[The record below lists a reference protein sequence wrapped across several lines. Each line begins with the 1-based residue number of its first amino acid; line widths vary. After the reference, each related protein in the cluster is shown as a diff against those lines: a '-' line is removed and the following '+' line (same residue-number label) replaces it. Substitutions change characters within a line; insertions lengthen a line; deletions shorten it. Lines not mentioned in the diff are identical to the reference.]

1 MDIEKADYLVFGV
14 HKHLW
19 ACTFISTCA
28 ALNILQLRISYVKR
42 HVRVAYDSESSW
54 TGTIA
59 EWMEENEDNLSP
71 DE

>member
-1 MDIEKADYLVFGV
+1 VDNKEEDSLVFDA

-19 ACTFISTCA
+19 ACTFIGT
-28 ALNILQLRISYVKR
+28 RISYVER
-42 HVRVAYDSESSW
+42 HVRVAYDSEPSW

-59 EWMEENEDNLSP
+59 EWMEENEDKLSP